1 MGTAL
6 GIGAA
11 LALTMLAENWTK
23 VQGMHLAGDLAIFR
37 AASAAIHLLS
47 LKAARLRAGA
57 AAEGAEHTLVGKDIV
72 ASSEMFRYFPMC
84 LQALVSVIAG
94 IATLIVYAGGGGGG
108 PAVMLLTLV
117 SPACRQGREARA
129 GEDARSFGGDA
140 ADA

>member
-1 MGTAL
+1 MLSYGVAAMDPASGVGTAL

-11 LALTMLAENWTK
+11 LALLLAGWTK

-37 AASAAIHLLS
+37 ASAAIHLLS

-94 IATLIVYAGGGGGG
+94 IATLIVYAGG
-108 PAVMLLTLV
+108 
-117 SPACRQGREARA
+117 A
-129 GEDARSFGGDA
+129 GARSSPSCCSRSSSA
-140 ADA
+140 ASSGRT